1 MFSRVARRTA
11 ERSASSASRSRSW
24 CRTRSR
30 SVAMRLKAST
40 VGAISTNLVGGMR
53 TEKSP
58 RPNRAALSARART
71 GRRPRFRMT

>member
-1 MFSRVARRTA
+1 
-11 ERSASSASRSRSW
+11 
-24 CRTRSR
+24 
-30 SVAMRLKAST
+30 MRLKAST

-71 GRRPRFRMT
+71 GRRPRFRIT